1 MRMDHQQEEEG
12 VEVQMAPL
20 IDCVF
25 LLLIFFLVA
34 STLKKLDKE
43 LDVELP
49 QAAAAISVQAPEN
62 LLVIGVDDLGN
73 TYINAEQ
80 VSNTALHETLRERAA
95 MDPTQRV
102 RLDIDRRTPF
112 QYVVRVFDL
121 AQLEGLTNVGIHIA
135 KDNPY

>member
-1 MRMDHQQEEEG
+1 MRMDDQQADEG

-43 LDVELP
+43 LDVQLP
-49 QAAAAISVQAPEN
+49 QAAATIKAPAPEK
-62 LLVIGVDDLGN
+62 LLTIGVDVLGN

-80 VSNTALHETLRERAA
+80 VSTTALRATVRGRAA
-95 MDPTQRV
+95 TDPTQRV

-121 AQLEGLTNVGIHIA
+121 CQLEGLTNVGIHIA
-135 KDNPY
+135 EDDEY

>member
-1 MRMDHQQEEEG
+1 MRMDDQQADEG

-43 LDVELP
+43 LDVQLP
-49 QAAAAISVQAPEN
+49 QAAATIQAPAPEN
-62 LLVIGVDDLGN
+62 LLTIGVDDLGN

-80 VSNTALHETLRERAA
+80 VSNTALRGTLRERAA
-95 MDPTQRV
+95 TDPTQRV

-121 AQLEGLTNVGIHIA
+121 CQLEGLTNVGIHIA
-135 KDNPY
+135 EEDEY

>member
-1 MRMDHQQEEEG
+1 MRMDDQQADEG

-43 LDVELP
+43 LDVQLP
-49 QAAAAISVQAPEN
+49 RAAATIQAPAPEN
-62 LLVIGVDDLGN
+62 LLTIGVDDLGN

-80 VSNTALHETLRERAA
+80 VSNTALHATLRERAA
-95 MDPTQRV
+95 ADPTQRV

-135 KDNPY
+135 EEDEY